1 MLRRGQIMKLSSYLS
16 EDKIIS
22 NLKGETFE
30 ELITNLL
37 KELAKTNKQVKVEQ
51 EIMKKAILKRESEA
65 STYIGN
71 GVAIP
76 HARLEYFDDI
86 VVSIAFPEKNV
97 TMKNIMG
104 EDEPVDFIVLIVA
117 DVLKNKN
124 ILKIMSGISRLCLK
138 NKDVFKEILKYKS
151 PEKTIEI
158 LNKMKIEID
167 HNITAEDLFT
177 TSILPAKENN
187 TLEDIAKRIIMDK
200 VSGIPVVDNHNNFLG
215 EITERELISF
225 GMPKHTTILNDLSFL
240 TVGEPF
246 ENYLVNEKITTIKD
260 LYRTEG
266 IITIDKDASLMEISY
281 IFMNKGVT
289 RIYVLEDNKYIGLIF
304 RSDIIK
310 KILHI

>member
-1 MLRRGQIMKLSSYLS
+1 MKLSSYLS

-51 EIMKKAILKRESEA
+51 EIMKRAILKRESEA

-86 VVSIAFPEKNV
+86 IVSIAFPEKHV
-97 TMKNIMG
+97 TMKNVMG
-104 EDEPVDFIVLIVA
+104 EEEPVDFIVLIVA

-215 EITERELISF
+215 EITERELIAF

-289 RIYVLEDNKYIGLIF
+289 RIYILENNKYIGLIF

>member
-1 MLRRGQIMKLSSYLS
+1 MKLSSYLS

-65 STYIGN
+65 STYIGE

-86 VVSIAFPEKNV
+86 IVSIAFPEKRV

-104 EDEPVDFIVLIVA
+104 EEEVVDFIVLIVA

-138 NKDVFKEILKYKS
+138 NKEIFKEILKYKS

-215 EITERELISF
+215 EITERELIAF
-225 GMPKHTTILNDLSFL
+225 GMPKHTTLLSDLSFL

-246 ENYLVNEKITTIKD
+246 ENYLVNEKITTIKE

-266 IITIDKDASLMEISY
+266 VITVDKDASLMEISY

-289 RIYVLEDNKYIGLIF
+289 RIYVLENNKYIGSIF

>member
-1 MLRRGQIMKLSSYLS
+1 MKLSSYLS

-187 TLEDIAKRIIMDK
+187 TLEDIAKRIIMDR

-289 RIYVLEDNKYIGLIF
+289 RIYVLENNKYIGLIF

>member
-1 MLRRGQIMKLSSYLS
+1 MKLSSYLS

-51 EIMKKAILKRESEA
+51 EIMKRAILKRESEA

-86 VVSIAFPEKNV
+86 IVSIAFPEKHV
-97 TMKNIMG
+97 TMKNVMG
-104 EDEPVDFIVLIVA
+104 EEEPVNFIVLIVA

-138 NKDVFKEILKYKS
+138 NKAVFKEILKYKS

-187 TLEDIAKRIIMDK
+187 TLEDIAKRIIMDR

-289 RIYVLEDNKYIGLIF
+289 RIYVLENNKYVGLIF

>member
-1 MLRRGQIMKLSSYLS
+1 MKLSSYLS

-51 EIMKKAILKRESEA
+51 EIMKRAILKRESEA

-86 VVSIAFPEKNV
+86 IVSIAFPEKHV
-97 TMKNIMG
+97 TMKNVMG
-104 EDEPVDFIVLIVA
+104 EEEPFDFIVLIVA

-187 TLEDIAKRIIMDK
+187 TLEDIAKRIIMDR

-289 RIYVLEDNKYIGLIF
+289 RIYVLENNKYVGLIF

>member
-1 MLRRGQIMKLSSYLS
+1 MKLSSYLS

-76 HARLEYFDDI
+76 HTRLEYFDDI
-86 VVSIAFPEKNV
+86 VVSIAFPEKHV
-97 TMKNIMG
+97 TMKNVMG
-104 EDEPVDFIVLIVA
+104 EEEPVDFIVLIVA

-151 PEKTIEI
+151 SEKTIEI

-215 EITERELISF
+215 EITERELIAF

-289 RIYVLEDNKYIGLIF
+289 RIYILENNKYIGLIF